1 MQKSKGLVGH
11 STLTK
16 RRRWAVNL
24 EGAKIKTYKN
34 PKPDKM
40 SEKIVMAEQ
49 AQHDL
54 DDAKKQK
61 IKLKMNKKYCLR
73 KWQKKH

>member
-1 MQKSKGLVGH
+1 MHESKGLVGQ

-24 EGAKIKTYKN
+24 EGAKIKTYKD

-40 SEKIVMAEQ
+40 SENKIIVKTEK
-49 AQHDL
+49 AQHAWDNEQN
-54 DDAKKQK
+54 KK
-61 IKLKMNKKYCLR
+61 KMN
-73 KWQKKH
+73 